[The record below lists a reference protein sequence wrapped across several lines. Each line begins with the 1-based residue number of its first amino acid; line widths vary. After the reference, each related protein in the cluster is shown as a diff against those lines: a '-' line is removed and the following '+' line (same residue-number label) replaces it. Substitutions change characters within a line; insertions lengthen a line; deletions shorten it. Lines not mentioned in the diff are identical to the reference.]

1 MSAPGLKPAPPCAF
15 VIFGAA
21 GDLTKRKLLPALYN
35 LKAAGLLPRQLAI
48 VGVTRKEKSHEQF
61 REEQSKDIHEFATQ
75 KVDEALW
82 SELRANLFYQS
93 GEFTDPATYTRL
105 KTLLEEVG
113 RSQHTM
119 GNVLFYLAT
128 PPEFFGE
135 IVKRLGEAG
144 LVRSGEE
151 GWRRVVIEKP
161 FGRDLDSAC
170 ALNAELGRVLEERQ
184 IYRIDHY
191 LGKETVQNIMVFR
204 FANGMFEPIWNRRY
218 VDHVQIM
225 VAETVGAEDRGNYY
239 DKAGVVRDMVQNH
252 MFQLLA
258 LVAMEPPTSFQADA
272 VRDERVKV
280 LKAIR
285 TWKPEDVLARAVRG
299 QYSSGE
305 IDGQSVP
312 GYRSEPKVNPQSNTE
327 TYAAF
332 RIQVENWR
340 WAGVP
345 FYLRSGKRL
354 PRRDTEVMIPF
365 RRPPLLLFDQSEDQ
379 IEPNRMVL
387 HIQPDEG
394 IEIRM
399 KAKHP
404 GPAMELNT
412 VKLDFSYRQ
421 FGETN
426 AATGYERLL
435 YDSMVGDST
444 LFHRADMVEEAWRIA
459 TPVVDVWASLPARD
473 FPNYTAGAWGPLAA
487 DALIQRDGR
496 QWWLPH

>member
-1 MSAPGLKPAPPCAF
+1 
-15 VIFGAA
+15 
-21 GDLTKRKLLPALYN
+21 
-35 LKAAGLLPRQLAI
+35 
-48 VGVTRKEKSHEQF
+48 
-61 REEQSKDIHEFATQ
+61 
-75 KVDEALW
+75 
-82 SELRANLFYQS
+82 
-93 GEFTDPATYTRL
+93 
-105 KTLLEEVG
+105 
-113 RSQHTM
+113 
-119 GNVLFYLAT
+119 
-128 PPEFFGE
+128 
-135 IVKRLGEAG
+135 
-144 LVRSGEE
+144 
-151 GWRRVVIEKP
+151 
-161 FGRDLDSAC
+161 
-170 ALNAELGRVLEERQ
+170 
-184 IYRIDHY
+184 
-191 LGKETVQNIMVFR
+191 
-204 FANGMFEPIWNRRY
+204 
-218 VDHVQIM
+218 
-225 VAETVGAEDRGNYY
+225 VGAEDRGNYY

-354 PRRDTEVMIPF
+354 PRRDTEIMIQF

>member
-1 MSAPGLKPAPPCAF
+1 MSTPGLKPTPPCTF

-35 LKAAGLLPRQLAI
+35 LKAASLLPRQFAI
-48 VGVTRKEKSHEQF
+48 VGVARKQKSHEQF
-61 REEQSKDIHEFATQ
+61 REEQSKDIREFATQ

-82 SELRANLFYQS
+82 NELRSGLFYES
-93 GEFTDPATYTRL
+93 GEFTDPATYTKL
-105 KTLLEEVG
+105 KALLEEVA

-128 PPEFFGE
+128 PPEFFAE

-144 LVRSGEE
+144 LVASGE
-151 GWRRVVIEKP
+151 GAWRRVVIEKP
-161 FGRDLDSAC
+161 FGRDLDSAR

-191 LGKETVQNIMVFR
+191 LGKETVQNNMV
-204 FANGMFEPIWNRRY
+204 
-218 VDHVQIM
+218 
-225 VAETVGAEDRGNYY
+225 
-239 DKAGVVRDMVQNH
+239 
-252 MFQLLA
+252 QLLA

-299 QYSSGE
+299 QYGPGE
-305 IDGQSVP
+305 IDGQPVP
-312 GYRSEPKVNPQSNTE
+312 GYRGEPKVNPQSNTE
-327 TYAAF
+327 TYAAL

-345 FYLRSGKRL
+345 FYLRSGKWL
-354 PRRDTEVMIPF
+354 PRRDTEIMIQF
-365 RRPPLLLFDQSEDQ
+365 RRPPLLLFDQSEEQ

-394 IEIRM
+394 IEIRV

-459 TPVVDVWASLPARD
+459 TPAVDVWASLPARD
-473 FPNYTAGAWGPLAA
+473 FPNYAAGAWGPLTA